1 MQFTLGPADALA
13 WEKASP
19 RLRRRD
25 RVAVGAALF
34 AGMGLVKVIGAQ
46 FEGLHWLHSLPMALA
61 LIVLPAVAVLLSQR
75 YGRILRARE
84 RLPDPVAVTVEVGPD
99 RISERMEGR
108 KAPVAIGAKS
118 LRAVVETRGHVFLWN
133 GTDVVILPAQA
144 FPDAGAKADFAR
156 EWSAKLD

>member
-1 MQFTLGPADALA
+1 MQFTLGPGDALA

-34 AGMGLVKVIGAQ
+34 AGIGLVKVIGAQ

-61 LIVLPAVAVLLSQR
+61 LIAMPASAVMLSQR
-75 YGRILRARE
+75 YARMLRARE
-84 RLPDPVAVTVEVGPD
+84 QLPEPVAVTVEVGPD
-99 RISERMEGR
+99 RVSERMEGR

-133 GTDVVILPAQA
+133 GTDVVILPAAA
-144 FPDAGAKADFAR
+144 FADAAAKSAFAAA
-156 EWSAKLD
+156 WKAKLD